1 MGLKDTVKE
10 SLGLIRAKIFG
21 VTAGQS
27 VYIGKHC
34 SLKGKH
40 HITLEDFVTV
50 RPYVQIWSGGGTV
63 RIGKGSEIGERCR
76 ISIANSLEIG
86 EKVLLSPNVYITDCD
101 HEYGNIDVP
110 VIDQGI
116 VQRGQKVSIGE
127 GSYIGINAVI
137 VGNVKIGKHCVI
149 GANSI
154 VNKDI
159 PDFCVAVGCP
169 AKIIKSYNENE
180 WCRFKES

>member
-50 RPYVQIWSGGGTV
+50 RPYVQIWSGGY
-63 RIGKGSEIGERCR
+63 SENR
-76 ISIANSLEIG
+76 
-86 EKVLLSPNVYITDCD
+86 
-101 HEYGNIDVP
+101 
-110 VIDQGI
+110 QGI
-116 VQRGQKVSIGE
+116 R
-127 GSYIGINAVI
+127 N
-137 VGNVKIGKHCVI
+137 
-149 GANSI
+149 
-154 VNKDI
+154 
-159 PDFCVAVGCP
+159 
-169 AKIIKSYNENE
+169 
-180 WCRFKES
+180 W

>member
-1 MGLKDTVKE
+1 MIKAAVK
-10 SLGLIRAKIFG
+10 SFIGKIQAKRFQ
-21 VTAGQS
+21 VQAGKN

-34 SLKGKH
+34 SLKGKSN
-40 HITLEDFVTV
+40 IVLEDGVTV
-50 RPYVQIWSGGGTV
+50 RPYAQIWSGEGTV
-63 RIGKGSEIGERCR
+63 RIGRGSEIGERCR

-101 HEYGNIDVP
+101 HEYRNVDIP
-110 VIDQGI
+110 VIEQGI
-116 VQRGQKVSIGE
+116 VQKGQKVSIGE

-154 VNKDI
+154 VNKDV

-169 AKIIKSYNENE
+169 VKIIKSYNENG
-180 WCRFKES
+180 WCGLKEF